1 MDRRIRSSSDG
12 RHTTPFR
19 RIKAFKLI
27 TRAFLRADKGHVL
40 GCFLAFAQINAAL
53 LIEILLVVPA
63 FGSHETSFPWWF
75 MAWKAM
81 ENAPALKYYDGV
93 RRDISFVLL
102 HHLSIF
108 MPPGPRTRQRI
119 PTSSSIICSCH
130 LKIFF
135 SYSCVQHIFFDIGR
149 CHDICCNYLTQK
161 EVFTLYCFWF
171 ANGRTGNRFLIAGSI
186 GVLFILGC
194 GMSKDHI
201 AFSYVT

>member
-1 MDRRIRSSSDG
+1 MDCRIKSSSDG

-81 ENAPALKYYDGV
+81 ENAPALKYYDGESLKPLGATWHIFRPV
-93 RRDISFVLL
+93 TSPQHIHASWTQDTAADTNVIIY
-102 HHLSIF
+102 HLY
-108 MPPGPRTRQRI
+108 MPSQN
-119 PTSSSIICSCH
+119 
-130 LKIFF
+130 IFF
-135 SYSCVQHIFFDIGR
+135 VQLRSTH
-149 CHDICCNYLTQK
+149 
-161 EVFTLYCFWF
+161 
-171 ANGRTGNRFLIAGSI
+171 
-186 GVLFILGC
+186 LFRYRSL
-194 GMSKDHI
+194 SWHLL
-201 AFSYVT
+201 